1 MKRILSI
8 SAVMLFILVLSK
20 LASNVAPPPPPGTVF
35 ALKAQRVIACS
46 PTEIVL
52 ADEHNNTVRLDID
65 TSWPD
70 CDSFQKNDILDFYLS
85 RGDRTHF
92 ISDERTAWW
101 RKVM

>member
-20 LASNVAPPPPPGTVF
+20 LASNVAPPAPPGTAF
-35 ALKAQRVIACS
+35 ALKAQHVIACS

-52 ADEHNNTVRLDID
+52 ADEHNTSVRLDID
-65 TSWPD
+65 SSWPE
-70 CDSFQKNDILDFYLS
+70 CSSFEKNEVLDFYLS
-85 RGDRTHF
+85 RGDKTHF
-92 ISDERTAWW
+92 ISDEHTAWW

>member
-35 ALKAQRVIACS
+35 SLKAQRVIACS
-46 PTEIVL
+46 PTEVVL
-52 ADEHNNTVRLDID
+52 LDEHNNSVRLDID
-65 TSWPD
+65 GSWPD
-70 CDSFQKNDILDFYLS
+70 CASFQKNQLMDFYLS
-85 RGDRTHF
+85 RGDKTHF
-92 ISDERTAWW
+92 ISEEQTAWW

>member
-20 LASNVAPPPPPGTVF
+20 LASNVSPPPPPGTVF

-46 PTEIVL
+46 TSEVVL
-52 ADEHNNTVRLDID
+52 LDEHNNSVRLDID
-65 TSWPD
+65 NSWPD
-70 CDSFQKNDILDFYLS
+70 CSSFQKNQLLDFYLS

-92 ISDERTAWW
+92 ISDEQTAWW